1 MLRDPSRRGR
11 RPAPAG
17 AESPGPGWAGEPP
30 PRWPV
35 LPFDHAASLRLQGV
49 PGRIAQGAITIGPDA
64 AFIATGIGYGFAEDL
79 ARPIPEAAIVPPGAP
94 GSPAPATFIPR
105 DLRLEQLPPRALVDG
120 FRLSPRARPL
130 VFQLDPDLRVIEEP
144 EQLPFRADAYAWQRR
159 GEMFQLIRPAS
170 QLSFLLSIVDSATG
184 RELQDEPIHNLA
196 ALGRSDGRRPFRPL
210 SRPMAFL
217 PRSTIRLQVIERER
231 DRTGVLDLV
240 LFGFKVPAGSGMS
253 EAMMR
258 AAMFQQPPEIA
269 HHGGQR
275 VIPFDYV
282 AQLPLTGTPGEEHET
297 ELAINVEGSFV
308 ATALGYALDTPEQ
321 PVTIDLAPITRAG
334 AVTDVRNGPA
344 FSSFRLGELTLE
356 RFSPD
361 ALLDGIRL
369 RPSYA
374 RLAFD
379 NGGQPSAAVRSEIAD
394 DLFERLNWVES
405 VAFRYRLFDGGAGR
419 DLQNQPIYNVAGL
432 GIADGQRPFK
442 RLARPLSFEPR
453 STFRVTVQEIAGRG
467 MLHLVLQGYKRL
479 DGRALA

>member
-1 MLRDPSRRGR
+1 MGLPDRDPL
-11 RPAPAG
+11 
-17 AESPGPGWAGEPP
+17 
-30 PRWPV
+30 RWRV

-49 PGRIAQGAITIGPDA
+49 PGRIAQGAITIGPEA

-79 ARPIPEAAIVPPGAP
+79 PRPIPVEDPTKPETGGSIIPLPGAAP
-94 GSPAPATFIPR
+94 GPFIPR
-105 DLRLEQLPPRALVDG
+105 DLQLRQLPPRALVDG

-130 VFQLDPDLRVIEEP
+130 VFELDPDLRVIEEP
-144 EQLPFRADAYAWQRR
+144 EQLRFRTDTYAWGRVGELLQR
-159 GEMFQLIRPAS
+159 IRPAG

-196 ALGRSDGRRPFRPL
+196 ALGRADGQRPFRPL

-231 DRTGVLDLV
+231 DRTGVLDIV

-253 EAMMR
+253 EAIVR
-258 AAMFQQPPEIA
+258 SALSRQPPETA
-269 HHGGQR
+269 EHWGQR

-282 AQLPLTGTPGEEHET
+282 AQLPLTGVPGEEHET

-308 ATALGYALDTPEQ
+308 ATAISYALDTAEQ
-321 PVTIDLAPITRAG
+321 PATLNVQPITHPPAG
-334 AVTDVRNGPA
+334 AVDIRNAPGNST
-344 FSSFRLGELTLE
+344 FKLGEVTLE
-356 RFSPD
+356 RFSSD

-369 RPSYA
+369 RPAYA

-379 NGGQPSAAVRSEIAD
+379 NGGNLSAGVRVEIAN
-394 DLFERLNWVES
+394 DLFERLNRPES

-419 DLQNQPIYNVAGL
+419 DLQNQPIFSVAGL

-442 RLARPLSFEPR
+442 RLPRPLNFEPR
-453 STFRVTVQEIAGRG
+453 STFRVTVQEITGRG

-479 DGRALA
+479 DGRASA